1 MEHLKLVL
9 NIFRTHNIILYIL
22 FVCSAVITFDLWGLR
37 KVLGI
42 DLIGQPYIAIIGL
55 LFLVCVASFA
65 FLIANSIFGNLLS
78 KIKKILNDRSLKKE
92 IEKNMGNLSN
102 REIVIILM
110 YFLQDADTIWLPMQG
125 AEITSLV
132 RKNLIF
138 LSHKN
143 GRGITNGMQIF
154 HYSTYPGVKER
165 FSEEYPQFF
174 GNEDDVTELM
184 EFIENNTPPYIH
196 EMNDMNR
203 RWNIY

>member
-22 FVCSAVITFDLWGLR
+22 FVCSAVITFDLLGLR
-37 KVLGI
+37 KILGI

-65 FLIANSIFGNLLS
+65 FLIVNSIFGNLVS
-78 KIKKILNDRSLKKE
+78 KFTKILNDRTLKKE
-92 IEKNMGNLSN
+92 LEMNIGNLSD

-110 YFLQDADTIWLPMQG
+110 YFLQNADTIWLPMQG

-138 LSHKN
+138 LSNKN
-143 GRGITNGMQIF
+143 GRGINNGMQIF
-154 HYSTYPGVKER
+154 HYSIYPGVKDR
-165 FSEEYPQFF
+165 FAEEYPQFF
-174 GNEDDVTELM
+174 GNEDDVSETVK
-184 EFIENNTPPYIH
+184 FIRNNTPPYIN
-196 EMNDMNR
+196 EMNEMNR